1 MTFHTVIFK
10 IGGKILENYENIN
23 TTIAQ
28 LSQIYKEKI
37 IKKIILIPG
46 GGSYANFVRNLH
58 DKLEFDEEL
67 AHWMA
72 ILSMNYNGIELNEKF
87 PEIITIDN
95 ISKLKKLN
103 KTFSIFLPFK
113 FLKENDQLP
122 HNWEV
127 TSDSIALF
135 LAKELV
141 LNKCFLIKDVDGV
154 FNDMNQL
161 IKEITTDKFLEMK
174 KCGKLAEIDIN
185 LDKLKTQSKPIDL
198 YSLQLIKN
206 FKIHCFILNGSSNTQ
221 RILDFFNE
229 SLDKIKKIFTKI
241 I

>member
-10 IGGKILENYENIN
+10 IGGKILENHENIN

-28 LSQIYKEKI
+28 LSQLYKEKI

-46 GGSYANFVRNLH
+46 GGSYANFIRNLH

-72 ILSMNYNGIELNEKF
+72 ILSMNYNGKELNEKF
-87 PEIITIDN
+87 PEIIAIDN

-113 FLKENDQLP
+113 YLKKNNQLP
-122 HNWEV
+122 HNWDV
-127 TSDSIALF
+127 TSDSIVLF
-135 LAKELV
+135 LAKELE

-154 FNDMNQL
+154 FNDKNQL
-161 IKEITTDKFLEMK
+161 IKEITTHKFLEMK
-174 KCGKLAEIDIN
+174 KCGKLAEIEIN
-185 LDKLKTQSKPIDL
+185 IDKLKARSKPIDL

-206 FKIHCFILNGSSNTQ
+206 FKIDCFILNGSSNTQ

-241 I
+241 M